1 MFYGYK
7 LAGALWVFYG
17 LTLGMKAGAWGYFAP
32 EIRKDLGLSATEIGL
47 VAGVVLAGTAVFV
60 PLAGQFISRYGCR
73 RSMIVGQVL
82 GAAGIAVTAFSTP
95 LWQFVVGA
103 ILLAASTSFGGVVP
117 IQTLITFWFERYR
130 SRVMA
135 VVFTATPIWG
145 ALSYPSYDALM
156 NVLDWRG
163 AMLCIVAIFPLGY
176 LLIALFIKDRPEDV
190 GARIDGAA
198 AAAGSGTAPGASPVA
213 SVEARWTGK
222 SALLSPAFAMI
233 TANVV
238 VCTLP
243 YLYFVTFGRSL
254 VEAKGVATEVA
265 VAALAG
271 LTLATLIGRL
281 CVSLADFVNP
291 GVLTLVAMVSNVAG
305 MVAITVSDAP
315 WVIYGSVFLM
325 GWSFGFSFLLAPI
338 LLADAFGRH
347 VFATVESVRMGLVV
361 GVNAAA
367 TPAFGYVID
376 ASGSYLLPLEAI
388 MAVHAVAIFALA
400 AYLIRAG
407 ILSARR
413 AAGGSNGQGPHGQA

>member
-7 LAGALWVFYG
+7 VAGALWVFYG

-60 PLAGQFISRYGCR
+60 PLAGMFISRYGCR
-73 RSMIVGQVL
+73 KSMILGQVL
-82 GAAGIAVTAFSTP
+82 GAAGIAVTALSTP
-95 LWQFVVGA
+95 LWQFVAGA

-117 IQTLITFWFERYR
+117 IQTLITYWFERYR

-156 NVLDWRG
+156 QVFDWRG
-163 AMLCIVAIFPLGY
+163 ATLCIIIIFPLGY
-176 LLIALFIKDRPEDV
+176 LLIRFFIKDRPEDV
-190 GARIDGAA
+190 GARIDGAGVSNA
-198 AAAGSGTAPGASPVA
+198 AAAGHS
-213 SVEARWTGK
+213 EARKAAIETQWTK
-222 SALLSPAFAMI
+222 KRALLSPTFALI

-243 YLYFVTFGRSL
+243 YLYFVTFGRPL
-254 VEAKGVATEVA
+254 VEAKGVATDVA

-281 CVSLADFVNP
+281 CASMADFVDA
-291 GVLTLVAMVSNVAG
+291 GVLMLAAMLSNVAG
-305 MVAITVSDAP
+305 MLAITVSDAP
-315 WVIYGSVFLM
+315 WLIYGSVFLM
-325 GWSFGFSFLLAPI
+325 GWSFGLSFLLAPI

-361 GVNAAA
+361 GINAAA
-367 TPAFGYVID
+367 TPLFGYLID
-376 ASGSYLLPLEAI
+376 ASGSYLVPLEAI
-388 MAVHAVAIFALA
+388 LVVHAIAILALGG
-400 AYLIRAG
+400 YLIRAG
-407 ILSARR
+407 LLLVRR
-413 AAGGSNGQGPHGQA
+413 AAGGPHGQA

>member
-7 LAGALWVFYG
+7 VAGALWVFYG

-60 PLAGQFISRYGCR
+60 PLAGLFISRYGCR
-73 RSMIVGQVL
+73 RSMVLGQVL

-95 LWQFVVGA
+95 LWQFLVGA
-103 ILLAASTSFGGVVP
+103 VLLAASTSFGGVVP
-117 IQTLITFWFERYR
+117 IQTLITYWFERYR

-156 NVLDWRG
+156 QVFDWRG
-163 AMLCIVAIFPLGY
+163 ATLCIIVIFPLGY
-176 LLIALFIKDRPEDV
+176 LLIQFFVKDRPEDV
-190 GARIDGAA
+190 GARIDGAVA
-198 AAAGSGTAPGASPVA
+198 APAGTTGPGEPRTAA
-213 SVEARWTGK
+213 VEAKWTRK
-222 SALLSPAFAMI
+222 SALMSPTFAMI

-243 YLYFVTFGRSL
+243 YLYFVTFGRPL
-254 VEAKGVATEVA
+254 VEAKGVATDVA

-281 CVSLADFVNP
+281 CASLADFIDA
-291 GVLTLVAMVSNVAG
+291 GLLTMAAMLSNVAG
-305 MVAITVSDAP
+305 MVAITLSDSP
-315 WVIYGSVFLM
+315 SLIYSSVFLM
-325 GWSFGFSFLLAPI
+325 GWSFGLSFLLAPI
-338 LLADAFGRH
+338 LLANAFGRH

-361 GVNAAA
+361 GFNAAA
-367 TPAFGYVID
+367 TPLFGYMID
-376 ASGSYLLPLEAI
+376 ASGSYLVPLEAI
-388 MAVHAVAIFALA
+388 MVVHAAAILALA
-400 AYLIRAG
+400 GYLIRAG

-413 AAGGSNGQGPHGQA
+413 AAGGSHGQA